1 MLPDGQVFARWTPTL
16 ALALSGIVNPRHLH
30 YPVPIHHSP
39 SSRAPAHS
47 RGHAWPSLALL
58 PQDPRPGWSD
68 APRNPSA
75 RTKAPAAPPL
85 PHRSGGASLRGGGA
99 ARAPR
104 GHPTG
109 KAFRASPAG
118 GGRSKEGTGGGSRRR
133 RRGGQRTR
141 GVARSGGAGRRLS
154 PRCQPRAAGP
164 AEQPPSPARPAPKPP
179 AGEGGSMSGGRSG
192 RSAVKMEAPFYPEE
206 GLELLPDFVPLPG
219 FGTAGGPGADAAAA
233 GQKLLLGAGK
243 KRDLSAAAPAPLPG
257 PFTLRPPAGARGSA
271 AALRLL
277 PPPPAAAP
285 PPTAGS
291 TEPGSGG
298 GAAAAA
304 ARGGPEAALG
314 SAAELPLLKLPP
326 AADLEQLLIQGGA
339 GLGAGSPGPAAP
351 GAGSGGAAAAG
362 PFLYRQPVTQ
372 EQEGFAD
379 GFVKALAD
387 LHKQNQLLAAPP
399 PPLSAPGPC
408 CTARPGPPGAPAA
421 AAADPPAV
429 YTNLSGFNPAG
440 PLSPSGSAYSAAS
453 APPPPPPGLAF
464 GAAGLGSGRLPP
476 ARSLEE
482 PQTVP
487 EVPPSAGGEGGSSA
501 PTPPSLSPLDAESQE
516 RLKAERKRLRNR
528 IAASKCRRRKLERIA
543 RLEEK
548 VKALKGQNAELA
560 ATANLLRAQ
569 VTQLQG
575 RVRSH
580 LSSGCHI
587 NAAGHPPPH
596 AAAQPREAPPE
607 AAAAAAPETSAC

>member
-1 MLPDGQVFARWTPTL
+1 
-16 ALALSGIVNPRHLH
+16 
-30 YPVPIHHSP
+30 
-39 SSRAPAHS
+39 
-47 RGHAWPSLALL
+47 
-58 PQDPRPGWSD
+58 
-68 APRNPSA
+68 
-75 RTKAPAAPPL
+75 
-85 PHRSGGASLRGGGA
+85 
-99 ARAPR
+99 
-104 GHPTG
+104 
-109 KAFRASPAG
+109 
-118 GGRSKEGTGGGSRRR
+118 
-133 RRGGQRTR
+133 
-141 GVARSGGAGRRLS
+141 
-154 PRCQPRAAGP
+154 
-164 AEQPPSPARPAPKPP
+164 
-179 AGEGGSMSGGRSG
+179 MSGGRSG

-206 GLELLPDFVPLPG
+206 GLELLPDFVPLPA
-219 FGTAGGPGADAAAA
+219 FGTAGGPAAEASAA

-243 KRDLSAAAPAPLPG
+243 KRDLAAAAPAPLSG
-257 PFTLRPPAGARGSA
+257 PFALRPPAGARGTA
-271 AALRLL
+271 AALRML
-277 PPPPAAAP
+277 PPPAAAP
-285 PPTAGS
+285 PPPPAGS
-291 TEPGSGG
+291 EPAGG
-298 GAAAAA
+298 GGAAA

-339 GLGAGSPGPAAP
+339 GLGSGSPGPAA
-351 GAGSGGAAAAG
+351 AGSGGAAAAG

-387 LHKQNQLLAAPP
+387 LHKQNQLLAPP
-399 PPLSAPGPC
+399 PPLSTPGPC
-408 CTARPGPPGAPAA
+408 CTARPGPPG

-453 APPPPPPGLAF
+453 APPPPPGLAF

-476 ARSLEE
+476 ARPLEE

-501 PTPPSLSPLDAESQE
+501 TTPPSLSPLDAESQE

-587 NAAGHPPPH
+587 NAAGHPPPV
-596 AAAQPREAPPE
+596 AAAGVPGQPREPAPE
-607 AAAAAAPETSAC
+607 AAGAPETSAC

>member
-1 MLPDGQVFARWTPTL
+1 
-16 ALALSGIVNPRHLH
+16 
-30 YPVPIHHSP
+30 
-39 SSRAPAHS
+39 
-47 RGHAWPSLALL
+47 
-58 PQDPRPGWSD
+58 
-68 APRNPSA
+68 
-75 RTKAPAAPPL
+75 
-85 PHRSGGASLRGGGA
+85 
-99 ARAPR
+99 
-104 GHPTG
+104 
-109 KAFRASPAG
+109 
-118 GGRSKEGTGGGSRRR
+118 
-133 RRGGQRTR
+133 
-141 GVARSGGAGRRLS
+141 
-154 PRCQPRAAGP
+154 
-164 AEQPPSPARPAPKPP
+164 
-179 AGEGGSMSGGRSG
+179 MSGGRSG

-206 GLELLPDFVPLPG
+206 GLELLPDFVPLPS

-243 KRDLSAAAPAPLPG
+243 KRDLAAAAPAPLPG
-257 PFTLRPPAGARGSA
+257 PFALRSPPAG
-271 AALRLL
+271 
-277 PPPPAAAP
+277 
-285 PPTAGS
+285 
-291 TEPGSGG
+291 GG
-298 GAAAAA
+298 GAAAA

-399 PPLSAPGPC
+399 PPPPLSTPGPC

-421 AAADPPAV
+421 AEPPAV
-429 YTNLSGFNPAG
+429 YTNLSGFSPAG
-440 PLSPSGSAYSAAS
+440 PLSPSGSAYPAAS
-453 APPPPPPGLAF
+453 APPPPPPPPPGLAF

-587 NAAGHPPPH
+587 NAAGHPPPNA

-607 AAAAAAPETSAC
+607 AAAAPETSAC

>member
-1 MLPDGQVFARWTPTL
+1 
-16 ALALSGIVNPRHLH
+16 
-30 YPVPIHHSP
+30 
-39 SSRAPAHS
+39 
-47 RGHAWPSLALL
+47 
-58 PQDPRPGWSD
+58 
-68 APRNPSA
+68 
-75 RTKAPAAPPL
+75 
-85 PHRSGGASLRGGGA
+85 GG
-99 ARAPR
+99 
-104 GHPTG
+104 
-109 KAFRASPAG
+109 
-118 GGRSKEGTGGGSRRR
+118 
-133 RRGGQRTR
+133 
-141 GVARSGGAGRRLS
+141 
-154 PRCQPRAAGP
+154 
-164 AEQPPSPARPAPKPP
+164 
-179 AGEGGSMSGGRSG
+179 
-192 RSAVKMEAPFYPEE
+192 
-206 GLELLPDFVPLPG
+206 
-219 FGTAGGPGADAAAA
+219 
-233 GQKLLLGAGK
+233 
-243 KRDLSAAAPAPLPG
+243 
-257 PFTLRPPAGARGSA
+257 
-271 AALRLL
+271 
-277 PPPPAAAP
+277 
-285 PPTAGS
+285 
-291 TEPGSGG
+291 
-298 GAAAAA
+298 AAAA

-339 GLGAGSPGPAAP
+339 GLGSGSPGPAAP

-399 PPLSAPGPC
+399 PLSAPGPC
-408 CTARPGPPGAPAA
+408 CTARPGPPGAP

-440 PLSPSGSAYSAAS
+440 PLSPSGSAYPAAS
-453 APPPPPPGLAF
+453 APPPPPPPGLAF

-587 NAAGHPPPH
+587 NAAGHPPPP
-596 AAAQPREAPPE
+596 AAAAAASQPREAPPE
-607 AAAAAAPETSAC
+607 AAAAPETSAC

>member
-1 MLPDGQVFARWTPTL
+1 
-16 ALALSGIVNPRHLH
+16 
-30 YPVPIHHSP
+30 
-39 SSRAPAHS
+39 
-47 RGHAWPSLALL
+47 
-58 PQDPRPGWSD
+58 
-68 APRNPSA
+68 
-75 RTKAPAAPPL
+75 
-85 PHRSGGASLRGGGA
+85 
-99 ARAPR
+99 
-104 GHPTG
+104 
-109 KAFRASPAG
+109 
-118 GGRSKEGTGGGSRRR
+118 
-133 RRGGQRTR
+133 
-141 GVARSGGAGRRLS
+141 
-154 PRCQPRAAGP
+154 
-164 AEQPPSPARPAPKPP
+164 
-179 AGEGGSMSGGRSG
+179 MSGGRSG

-206 GLELLPDFVPLPG
+206 GLELLPDFVPLLG
-219 FGTAGGPGADAAAA
+219 FGTAGGPGADAAAAA

-243 KRDLSAAAPAPLPG
+243 KRDLAAAAPAPLPG
-257 PFTLRPPAGARGSA
+257 PFALRPPAGARA
-271 AALRLL
+271 
-277 PPPPAAAP
+277 PPPPGGSAEP
-285 PPTAGS
+285 AG
-291 TEPGSGG
+291 GG
-298 GAAAAA
+298 GATAA

-339 GLGAGSPGPAAP
+339 GLGSGSPGPAAT

-399 PPLSAPGPC
+399 PLSAPGPC
-408 CTARPGPPGAPAA
+408 CTARPGPPGAP

-440 PLSPSGSAYSAAS
+440 PLSPSGSAYPAAS
-453 APPPPPPGLAF
+453 APPPPPPPGLAF

-587 NAAGHPPPH
+587 NAAGHPPPPPP
-596 AAAQPREAPPE
+596 AAAAASQPREAPSE
-607 AAAAAAPETSAC
+607 AAAAPETSAC

>member
-1 MLPDGQVFARWTPTL
+1 GP
-16 ALALSGIVNPRHLH
+16 H
-30 YPVPIHHSP
+30 Y
-39 SSRAPAHS
+39 
-47 RGHAWPSLALL
+47 
-58 PQDPRPGWSD
+58 
-68 APRNPSA
+68 
-75 RTKAPAAPPL
+75 
-85 PHRSGGASLRGGGA
+85 
-99 ARAPR
+99 
-104 GHPTG
+104 
-109 KAFRASPAG
+109 
-118 GGRSKEGTGGGSRRR
+118 
-133 RRGGQRTR
+133 
-141 GVARSGGAGRRLS
+141 
-154 PRCQPRAAGP
+154 
-164 AEQPPSPARPAPKPP
+164 
-179 AGEGGSMSGGRSG
+179 
-192 RSAVKMEAPFYPEE
+192 
-206 GLELLPDFVPLPG
+206 
-219 FGTAGGPGADAAAA
+219 
-233 GQKLLLGAGK
+233 
-243 KRDLSAAAPAPLPG
+243 
-257 PFTLRPPAGARGSA
+257 A

-277 PPPPAAAP
+277 PPPPAAAAAAP
-285 PPTAGS
+285 PPPAGS
-291 TEPGSGG
+291 AEPAGG
-298 GAAAAA
+298 GGAAAA

-339 GLGAGSPGPAAP
+339 GLG
-351 GAGSGGAAAAG
+351 SGTAAG

-399 PPLSAPGPC
+399 PLSAPGPC
-408 CTARPGPPGAPAA
+408 CTARPGPPGAP

-440 PLSPSGSAYSAAS
+440 PLSPSGSAYPAAS
-453 APPPPPPGLAF
+453 APPPPGLAF

-587 NAAGHPPPH
+587 NSYENTFLNCTLHISCASANLGH
-596 AAAQPREAPPE
+596 
-607 AAAAAAPETSAC
+607 

>member
-1 MLPDGQVFARWTPTL
+1 
-16 ALALSGIVNPRHLH
+16 
-30 YPVPIHHSP
+30 
-39 SSRAPAHS
+39 
-47 RGHAWPSLALL
+47 
-58 PQDPRPGWSD
+58 
-68 APRNPSA
+68 
-75 RTKAPAAPPL
+75 
-85 PHRSGGASLRGGGA
+85 
-99 ARAPR
+99 
-104 GHPTG
+104 
-109 KAFRASPAG
+109 
-118 GGRSKEGTGGGSRRR
+118 
-133 RRGGQRTR
+133 
-141 GVARSGGAGRRLS
+141 
-154 PRCQPRAAGP
+154 
-164 AEQPPSPARPAPKPP
+164 
-179 AGEGGSMSGGRSG
+179 MSGGRSG

-206 GLELLPDFVPLPG
+206 GLELLRDFVPLPG
-219 FGTAGGPGADAAAA
+219 FGTAGGPGTDAAAAA

-243 KRDLSAAAPAPLPG
+243 KRDLAAAAPAPLPG
-257 PFTLRPPAGARGSA
+257 PFALRPPAGARGSA

-277 PPPPAAAP
+277 QPPPAGAPAPPPAAGSAEP
-285 PPTAGS
+285 AG
-291 TEPGSGG
+291 GSG
-298 GAAAAA
+298 ATAA

-339 GLGAGSPGPAAP
+339 GLESGSPGPAAP

-399 PPLSAPGPC
+399 PPLSTPGPC
-408 CTARPGPPGAPAA
+408 CTARPGPPGAPAAAA

-440 PLSPSGSAYSAAS
+440 PLSPSGSAYPAAS
-453 APPPPPPGLAF
+453 APPPPPPPGLAF

-476 ARSLEE
+476 ARALEE

-587 NAAGHPPPH
+587 NAAGHPPPAA
-596 AAAQPREAPPE
+596 AAAQPREAAPE
-607 AAAAAAPETSAC
+607 AAAAPETSAC

>member
-1 MLPDGQVFARWTPTL
+1 
-16 ALALSGIVNPRHLH
+16 
-30 YPVPIHHSP
+30 
-39 SSRAPAHS
+39 
-47 RGHAWPSLALL
+47 
-58 PQDPRPGWSD
+58 
-68 APRNPSA
+68 
-75 RTKAPAAPPL
+75 
-85 PHRSGGASLRGGGA
+85 
-99 ARAPR
+99 
-104 GHPTG
+104 
-109 KAFRASPAG
+109 
-118 GGRSKEGTGGGSRRR
+118 
-133 RRGGQRTR
+133 
-141 GVARSGGAGRRLS
+141 
-154 PRCQPRAAGP
+154 
-164 AEQPPSPARPAPKPP
+164 
-179 AGEGGSMSGGRSG
+179 MSGGRSG

-206 GLELLPDFVPLPG
+206 GLELLPDFVALPG
-219 FGTAGGPGADAAAA
+219 FGTAGGPGADAAAAA

-243 KRDLSAAAPAPLPG
+243 KRDLGAAAPAPLPG
-257 PFTLRPPAGARGSA
+257 PFTLRPPASARGSA

-277 PPPPAAAP
+277 LPPPAAAAP
-285 PPTAGS
+285 PPAAGS
-291 TEPGSGG
+291 AEPAAGG

-304 ARGGPEAALG
+304 RSGPEAALG

-387 LHKQNQLLAAPP
+387 LHKQNQLLSAPP
-399 PPLSAPGPC
+399 PPLSTPGPC

-421 AAADPPAV
+421 TDPPAV
-429 YTNLSGFNPAG
+429 YTNLSSFNPAG

-453 APPPPPPGLAF
+453 APPPPPPPPGLAF

-587 NAAGHPPPH
+587 NAAGHPPPP
-596 AAAQPREAPPE
+596 AAPASQPREVPPE
-607 AAAAAAPETSAC
+607 AAAAPETSAC

>member
-1 MLPDGQVFARWTPTL
+1 
-16 ALALSGIVNPRHLH
+16 
-30 YPVPIHHSP
+30 
-39 SSRAPAHS
+39 
-47 RGHAWPSLALL
+47 
-58 PQDPRPGWSD
+58 
-68 APRNPSA
+68 
-75 RTKAPAAPPL
+75 
-85 PHRSGGASLRGGGA
+85 
-99 ARAPR
+99 
-104 GHPTG
+104 
-109 KAFRASPAG
+109 
-118 GGRSKEGTGGGSRRR
+118 
-133 RRGGQRTR
+133 
-141 GVARSGGAGRRLS
+141 
-154 PRCQPRAAGP
+154 
-164 AEQPPSPARPAPKPP
+164 
-179 AGEGGSMSGGRSG
+179 
-192 RSAVKMEAPFYPEE
+192 MEAPFYPEE
-206 GLELLPDFVPLPG
+206 GLELLPDFVPLPS

-243 KRDLSAAAPAPLPG
+243 KRDLAAAAPAPLPG
-257 PFTLRPPAGARGSA
+257 PFALRSPAGARGSA

-277 PPPPAAAP
+277 PPPPPAAAAAP
-285 PPTAGS
+285 PPPAGS
-291 TEPGSGG
+291 AEPAGG
-298 GAAAAA
+298 GGAAAA

-339 GLGAGSPGPAAP
+339 GLGSGSPGPAAP
-351 GAGSGGAAAAG
+351 G
-362 PFLYRQPVTQ
+362 PVTQ

-399 PPLSAPGPC
+399 PLSTPGPC

-421 AAADPPAV
+421 AEPPAV
-429 YTNLSGFNPAG
+429 YTNLSGFSPAG
-440 PLSPSGSAYSAAS
+440 PLSPSGSAYPAAS
-453 APPPPPPGLAF
+453 APPPPPPP
-464 GAAGLGSGRLPP
+464 GRLPP

-587 NAAGHPPPH
+587 NSYENTFLNCMLHISCASANLGH
-596 AAAQPREAPPE
+596 
-607 AAAAAAPETSAC
+607 

>member
-1 MLPDGQVFARWTPTL
+1 
-16 ALALSGIVNPRHLH
+16 
-30 YPVPIHHSP
+30 
-39 SSRAPAHS
+39 
-47 RGHAWPSLALL
+47 
-58 PQDPRPGWSD
+58 
-68 APRNPSA
+68 
-75 RTKAPAAPPL
+75 
-85 PHRSGGASLRGGGA
+85 
-99 ARAPR
+99 
-104 GHPTG
+104 
-109 KAFRASPAG
+109 
-118 GGRSKEGTGGGSRRR
+118 
-133 RRGGQRTR
+133 
-141 GVARSGGAGRRLS
+141 
-154 PRCQPRAAGP
+154 
-164 AEQPPSPARPAPKPP
+164 
-179 AGEGGSMSGGRSG
+179 MSGGRSG
-192 RSAVKMEAPFYPEE
+192 RSAVKMEAAFYPEE

-219 FGTAGGPGADAAAA
+219 FATAGGPGADAAAA
-233 GQKLLLGAGK
+233 AAGQKLLLSAGK
-243 KRDLSAAAPAPLPG
+243 KRDPASAPLPG
-257 PFTLRPPAGARGSA
+257 PFALRPPAGPRGSA
-271 AALRLL
+271 SALRLL
-277 PPPPAAAP
+277 PPPPAAAAAP
-285 PPTAGS
+285 PPAAGS
-291 TEPGSGG
+291 AEPAGG
-298 GAAAAA
+298 GGAAA

-339 GLGAGSPGPAAP
+339 GLGSGSPGPAAA

-399 PPLSAPGPC
+399 LSTPGPC
-408 CTARPGPPGAPAA
+408 CTARPGPPGAA

-440 PLSPSGSAYSAAS
+440 PLSPSGSAYPSAS
-453 APPPPPPGLAF
+453 APPPPPPPPGLAF
-464 GAAGLGSGRLPP
+464 GAPGLGSGRLPP
-476 ARSLEE
+476 ARSMEE

-487 EVPPSAGGEGGSSA
+487 EVPPSAGGEPGSSA

-560 ATANLLRAQ
+560 ATASLLRAQ

-587 NAAGHPPPH
+587 NAAGHPPPPPVT
-596 AAAQPREAPPE
+596 AAQPREVPPE
-607 AAAAAAPETSAC
+607 AAAAPETGAC

>member
-1 MLPDGQVFARWTPTL
+1 
-16 ALALSGIVNPRHLH
+16 
-30 YPVPIHHSP
+30 
-39 SSRAPAHS
+39 
-47 RGHAWPSLALL
+47 
-58 PQDPRPGWSD
+58 
-68 APRNPSA
+68 
-75 RTKAPAAPPL
+75 
-85 PHRSGGASLRGGGA
+85 
-99 ARAPR
+99 
-104 GHPTG
+104 
-109 KAFRASPAG
+109 
-118 GGRSKEGTGGGSRRR
+118 
-133 RRGGQRTR
+133 
-141 GVARSGGAGRRLS
+141 
-154 PRCQPRAAGP
+154 
-164 AEQPPSPARPAPKPP
+164 
-179 AGEGGSMSGGRSG
+179 MSGGRSG

-219 FGTAGGPGADAAAA
+219 FGTAGGPGADAAA

-243 KRDLSAAAPAPLPG
+243 KRDLPSAAPAPLPG
-257 PFTLRPPAGARGSA
+257 PFALRPPAGARGSA

-277 PPPPAAAP
+277 PPPPAAAAAP

-291 TEPGSGG
+291 GETGSGG
-298 GAAAAA
+298 GAVA

-339 GLGAGSPGPAAP
+339 GLGAGSPGPTGP

-399 PPLSAPGPC
+399 PLSAPGPC

-421 AAADPPAV
+421 AATDPPVV

-440 PLSPSGSAYSAAS
+440 PLSPSGSAYPSAS
-453 APPPPPPGLAF
+453 GPPPPPGLAF

-596 AAAQPREAPPE
+596 AAAQPRETPPE
-607 AAAAAAPETSAC
+607 AAAAAPETSAC

>member
-1 MLPDGQVFARWTPTL
+1 
-16 ALALSGIVNPRHLH
+16 
-30 YPVPIHHSP
+30 
-39 SSRAPAHS
+39 
-47 RGHAWPSLALL
+47 
-58 PQDPRPGWSD
+58 
-68 APRNPSA
+68 
-75 RTKAPAAPPL
+75 
-85 PHRSGGASLRGGGA
+85 
-99 ARAPR
+99 
-104 GHPTG
+104 
-109 KAFRASPAG
+109 
-118 GGRSKEGTGGGSRRR
+118 
-133 RRGGQRTR
+133 
-141 GVARSGGAGRRLS
+141 
-154 PRCQPRAAGP
+154 
-164 AEQPPSPARPAPKPP
+164 
-179 AGEGGSMSGGRSG
+179 MSGGRSG

-243 KRDLSAAAPAPLPG
+243 KRDLSAAAP
-257 PFTLRPPAGARGSA
+257 
-271 AALRLL
+271 
-277 PPPPAAAP
+277 
-285 PPTAGS
+285 
-291 TEPGSGG
+291 
-298 GAAAAA
+298 
-304 ARGGPEAALG
+304 
-314 SAAELPLLKLPP
+314 LPLLKLPP

-387 LHKQNQLLAAPP
+387 LHKQNQLLAPP

-440 PLSPSGSAYSAAS
+440 PLSPSGSAYPAAS

-607 AAAAAAPETSAC
+607 AAAAAPETSAC

>member
-1 MLPDGQVFARWTPTL
+1 
-16 ALALSGIVNPRHLH
+16 
-30 YPVPIHHSP
+30 
-39 SSRAPAHS
+39 
-47 RGHAWPSLALL
+47 
-58 PQDPRPGWSD
+58 
-68 APRNPSA
+68 
-75 RTKAPAAPPL
+75 
-85 PHRSGGASLRGGGA
+85 
-99 ARAPR
+99 
-104 GHPTG
+104 
-109 KAFRASPAG
+109 
-118 GGRSKEGTGGGSRRR
+118 
-133 RRGGQRTR
+133 
-141 GVARSGGAGRRLS
+141 
-154 PRCQPRAAGP
+154 
-164 AEQPPSPARPAPKPP
+164 
-179 AGEGGSMSGGRSG
+179 MSGGRSG

-219 FGTAGGPGADAAAA
+219 FGTAGGPGADAAA

-243 KRDLSAAAPAPLPG
+243 KRDLPS
-257 PFTLRPPAGARGSA
+257 
-271 AALRLL
+271 
-277 PPPPAAAP
+277 
-285 PPTAGS
+285 
-291 TEPGSGG
+291 
-298 GAAAAA
+298 
-304 ARGGPEAALG
+304 
-314 SAAELPLLKLPP
+314 LPLLKLPP

-339 GLGAGSPGPAAP
+339 GLGAGSPGPTAP
-351 GAGSGGAAAAG
+351 G
-362 PFLYRQPVTQ
+362 PVTQ

-399 PPLSAPGPC
+399 PLSAPGPC

-421 AAADPPAV
+421 AATDPPAV

-440 PLSPSGSAYSAAS
+440 PLSPSGSAYPSAS
-453 APPPPPPGLAF
+453 APPPPPGLAF
-464 GAAGLGSGRLPP
+464 GAGGLGSGRLPP

-587 NAAGHPPPH
+587 NAAGPYFY
-596 AAAQPREAPPE
+596 R
-607 AAAAAAPETSAC
+607 

>member
-1 MLPDGQVFARWTPTL
+1 MAKDFPVRLPSTV
-16 ALALSGIVNPRHLH
+16 LSGIISPRHLH
-30 YPVPIHHSP
+30 YPVPTHHRP
-39 SSRAPAHS
+39 DAPA
-47 RGHAWPSLALL
+47 P
-58 PQDPRPGWSD
+58 
-68 APRNPSA
+68 
-75 RTKAPAAPPL
+75 APAAATPL
-85 PHRSGGASLRGGGA
+85 LAFLLHDS
-99 ARAPR
+99 AP
-104 GHPTG
+104 
-109 KAFRASPAG
+109 
-118 GGRSKEGTGGGSRRR
+118 GRSDDPKKPPPVPGPRRHCLLSHTAVAGRVSEGEEQRGFPTDTPPGSR
-133 RRGGQRTR
+133 
-141 GVARSGGAGRRLS
+141 
-154 PRCQPRAAGP
+154 
-164 AEQPPSPARPAPKPP
+164 
-179 AGEGGSMSGGRSG
+179 
-192 RSAVKMEAPFYPEE
+192 SA
-206 GLELLPDFVPLPG
+206 
-219 FGTAGGPGADAAAA
+219 
-233 GQKLLLGAGK
+233 
-243 KRDLSAAAPAPLPG
+243 
-257 PFTLRPPAGARGSA
+257 
-271 AALRLL
+271 
-277 PPPPAAAP
+277 
-285 PPTAGS
+285 
-291 TEPGSGG
+291 
-298 GAAAAA
+298 
-304 ARGGPEAALG
+304 
-314 SAAELPLLKLPP
+314 
-326 AADLEQLLIQGGA
+326 
-339 GLGAGSPGPAAP
+339 
-351 GAGSGGAAAAG
+351 
-362 PFLYRQPVTQ
+362 QPVTQ

-387 LHKQNQLLAAPP
+387 LHKQNQLLAAP

-440 PLSPSGSAYSAAS
+440 PLSPSGSAYPSAS
-453 APPPPPPGLAF
+453 APPPPGLAF

-587 NAAGHPPPH
+587 NAAGHPPPPPPH
-596 AAAQPREAPPE
+596 AAAQPRETPPE
-607 AAAAAAPETSAC
+607 AAAAAPETSAC

>member
-1 MLPDGQVFARWTPTL
+1 MAAPTSAQPRGRPLAGLREGAELPQQALQSDRCVRAREERPRQIHLLLARGFCFDESARFPTAQRLPDRLLSPS
-16 ALALSGIVNPRHLH
+16 LSGSVNPRHLH
-30 YPVPIHHSP
+30 HYPAPFRHGP
-39 SSRAPAHS
+39 DAGAPAT
-47 RGHAWPSLALL
+47 RALCSLS
-58 PQDPRPGWSD
+58 PRRMRAVAEASPGN
-68 APRNPSA
+68 AHGKPLV
-75 RTKAPAAPPL
+75 PAAAASPAPQPPGERSGE
-85 PHRSGGASLRGGGA
+85 RSGGSPRALHRGGTGA
-99 ARAPR
+99 AAGGPFAQARRAGEGAR
-104 GHPTG
+104 GPAAAAG
-109 KAFRASPAG
+109 RWRRGGQSAGPGRGPAG
-118 GGRSKEGTGGGSRRR
+118 GGG
-133 RRGGQRTR
+133 
-141 GVARSGGAGRRLS
+141 
-154 PRCQPRAAGP
+154 
-164 AEQPPSPARPAPKPP
+164 
-179 AGEGGSMSGGRSG
+179 
-192 RSAVKMEAPFYPEE
+192 
-206 GLELLPDFVPLPG
+206 
-219 FGTAGGPGADAAAA
+219 
-233 GQKLLLGAGK
+233 
-243 KRDLSAAAPAPLPG
+243 
-257 PFTLRPPAGARGSA
+257 
-271 AALRLL
+271 
-277 PPPPAAAP
+277 
-285 PPTAGS
+285 
-291 TEPGSGG
+291 
-298 GAAAAA
+298 AAAA

-399 PPLSAPGPC
+399 PPPLSTPGPC

-421 AAADPPAV
+421 AEPPAV
-429 YTNLSGFNPAG
+429 YTNLSGFSPAG
-440 PLSPSGSAYSAAS
+440 PLSPSGSAYPAAS
-453 APPPPPPGLAF
+453 APPPPPPPPGLAF

-587 NAAGHPPPH
+587 NAAGHPPPNA

-607 AAAAAAPETSAC
+607 AAAAPETSAC